1 MKERESFGSRLGFIL
16 VSAGCAIGIGN
27 VWKFPYLAGENGGG
41 LFVLFYFIFLLIMG
55 VPVMSMEL
63 AIGRRSRKS
72 GAEGFREIE
81 KKGSKW
87 HIVGYTSIIGCYLL
101 MMFYT
106 SVAGWMISYFW
117 KFLSGSFSSSMDKSA
132 VSSVFTGM
140 LSSTSD
146 SLVFMTISVVIGMG
160 VCALGLKNGVEKITK
175 VMMMGLL
182 ALIIILAI
190 HSLTLPGAMEG
201 LKFYLVPSIGTLK
214 EKGVLSV
221 VVAAMNQAFFTLS
234 LGICA
239 MEIFGTYMS
248 KENTLFSEAFRI
260 SLLDTFVAVV
270 SGLIIFPSCFSFS
283 ISPDAGPSLIFVTL
297 PNVFINMKGGRVW
310 GTLFFVFMSFA
321 ALSTVIAVFEN
332 IISFAIDLTGCSRK
346 KAIAVNLIVIIVL
359 SMPCLLGFNV
369 LSGFAPFGPGSVVL
383 DLEDFI
389 ISNNLL
395 PLGSLVYLLF
405 CTSKYGWGFK
415 NFTAEAD
422 SGSGLKFP
430 KWARFYVSYILP
442 VIVLI
447 IFIQGYYNKF
457 FAG

>member
-332 IISFAIDLTGCSRK
+332 IIASFMDNYKWSRK
-346 KAIAVNLIVIIVL
+346 K
-359 SMPCLLGFNV
+359 
-369 LSGFAPFGPGSVVL
+369 SVVINFISILLLSLPCALENNLLKGVTILGNKGVL
-383 DLEDFI
+383 DSWDFLV
-389 ISNNLL
+389 SNLLL
-395 PLGSLVYLLF
+395 PLGSIAIILF
-405 CTSKYGWGFK
+405 CVWRNGWGWNEYLK
-415 NFTAEAD
+415 EANTGKGIKMPGSKAVKIYLGVVLPILVFTVMIL
-422 SGSGLKFP
+422 GL
-430 KWARFYVSYILP
+430 L
-442 VIVLI
+442 
-447 IFIQGYYNKF
+447 
-457 FAG
+457 

>member
-132 VSSVFTGM
+132 VSSVFSNM
-140 LSSTSD
+140 LSSSSD
-146 SLVFMTISVVIGMG
+146 SLVFMTLSVVIGMG

-332 IISFAIDLTGCSRK
+332 IIASFMDNYKWSRRK
-346 KAIAVNLIVIIVL
+346 
-359 SMPCLLGFNV
+359 
-369 LSGFAPFGPGSVVL
+369 SVVINFISILLLSLPCALENNLLKGVTILGNKGVL
-383 DLEDFI
+383 DSWDFLV
-389 ISNNLL
+389 SNLLL
-395 PLGSLVYLLF
+395 PLGSIAIILF
-405 CTSKYGWGFK
+405 CVWRNGWGWNEYLK
-415 NFTAEAD
+415 EANTGKGIKMPGSKAVKIYLGVVLPILVFTVMIL
-422 SGSGLKFP
+422 GL
-430 KWARFYVSYILP
+430 L
-442 VIVLI
+442 
-447 IFIQGYYNKF
+447 
-457 FAG
+457 

>member
-146 SLVFMTISVVIGMG
+146 SLVFMTLSVVIGMG

-332 IISFAIDLTGCSRK
+332 IIASFMDNYKWSRRK
-346 KAIAVNLIVIIVL
+346 
-359 SMPCLLGFNV
+359 
-369 LSGFAPFGPGSVVL
+369 SVVINFISILLLSLPCALENNLLKGVTILGNKGVL
-383 DLEDFI
+383 DSWDFLV
-389 ISNNLL
+389 SNLLL
-395 PLGSLVYLLF
+395 PLGSIAIILF
-405 CTSKYGWGFK
+405 CVWRKGWGWNEYLK
-415 NFTAEAD
+415 EANTGKGIKMPGSKAVKIYLGVVLPILVFTVMIL
-422 SGSGLKFP
+422 GL
-430 KWARFYVSYILP
+430 L
-442 VIVLI
+442 
-447 IFIQGYYNKF
+447 
-457 FAG
+457 

>member
-132 VSSVFTGM
+132 VSSVFTDM

-146 SLVFMTISVVIGMG
+146 SLVFMTLSVVIGMG

-283 ISPDAGPSLIFVTL
+283 VSPDAGPSLIFVTL

-332 IISFAIDLTGCSRK
+332 IIASFMDNYKWSRK
-346 KAIAVNLIVIIVL
+346 K
-359 SMPCLLGFNV
+359 
-369 LSGFAPFGPGSVVL
+369 SVVINFISILLLSLPCALENNLLKGVTILGNKGVL
-383 DLEDFI
+383 DSWDFLV
-389 ISNNLL
+389 SNLLL
-395 PLGSLVYLLF
+395 PLGSIAIILF
-405 CTSKYGWGFK
+405 CVWRNGWGWNEYLK
-415 NFTAEAD
+415 EANTGKGIKMP
-422 SGSGLKFP
+422 GSKAVKIYLG
-430 KWARFYVSYILP
+430 
-442 VIVLI
+442 IVLPI
-447 IFIQGYYNKF
+447 LVFTVMILGLL
-457 FAG
+457 

>member
-87 HIVGYTSIIGCYLL
+87 HIIGYTSIIGCYLL

-132 VSSVFTGM
+132 VSSVFTDM

-146 SLVFMTISVVIGMG
+146 SLVFMTLSVVIGMG

-190 HSLTLPGAMEG
+190 HSITLPGAMEG

-332 IISFAIDLTGCSRK
+332 IIASFMDNYKWSRK
-346 KAIAVNLIVIIVL
+346 K
-359 SMPCLLGFNV
+359 
-369 LSGFAPFGPGSVVL
+369 SVVINFISILLLSLPCALENNLLKGVTILGNKGVL
-383 DLEDFI
+383 DSWDFLV
-389 ISNNLL
+389 SNLLL
-395 PLGSLVYLLF
+395 PLGSIAIILF
-405 CTSKYGWGFK
+405 CVWRNGWGWNEYLK
-415 NFTAEAD
+415 EANTGKGIKMPGSKAVKIYLGVVLPILVFTVMIL
-422 SGSGLKFP
+422 GL
-430 KWARFYVSYILP
+430 L
-442 VIVLI
+442 
-447 IFIQGYYNKF
+447 
-457 FAG
+457 

>member
-132 VSSVFTGM
+132 VSSVFTDM
-140 LSSTSD
+140 LSSSSD
-146 SLVFMTISVVIGMG
+146 SLVFMTLSVVIGMG

-332 IISFAIDLTGCSRK
+332 IIASFMDNYKWSRRK
-346 KAIAVNLIVIIVL
+346 
-359 SMPCLLGFNV
+359 
-369 LSGFAPFGPGSVVL
+369 SVVINFISILLLSLPCALENNLLKGVTILGNKGVL
-383 DLEDFI
+383 DSWDFLV
-389 ISNNLL
+389 SNLLL
-395 PLGSLVYLLF
+395 PLGSIAIILF
-405 CTSKYGWGFK
+405 CVWRNGWGWNEYLK
-415 NFTAEAD
+415 EANTGKGIKMPGSKAVKMYLGVVLPILVFTVMIL
-422 SGSGLKFP
+422 GL
-430 KWARFYVSYILP
+430 L
-442 VIVLI
+442 
-447 IFIQGYYNKF
+447 
-457 FAG
+457 

>member
-234 LGICA
+234 LGICS

-332 IISFAIDLTGCSRK
+332 IIASFMDNYSWSRK
-346 KAIAVNLIVIIVL
+346 K
-359 SMPCLLGFNV
+359 
-369 LSGFAPFGPGSVVL
+369 SVVINFISILLLSLPCALENNLLKGVTILGNKGVL
-383 DLEDFI
+383 DSWDFLV
-389 ISNNLL
+389 SNLLL
-395 PLGSLVYLLF
+395 PLGSIAIILF
-405 CTSKYGWGFK
+405 CVWRNGWGWNEYLK
-415 NFTAEAD
+415 EANTGKGIKMPGSKAVKIYLGVVLPILVFTVMIL
-422 SGSGLKFP
+422 GL
-430 KWARFYVSYILP
+430 L
-442 VIVLI
+442 
-447 IFIQGYYNKF
+447 
-457 FAG
+457 

>member
-87 HIVGYTSIIGCYLL
+87 HIVGCTSIIGCYLL

-132 VSSVFTGM
+132 VSSVFTDM

-146 SLVFMTISVVIGMG
+146 SLVFMTLSVVIGMG

-332 IISFAIDLTGCSRK
+332 IIASFMDNYSWSRK
-346 KAIAVNLIVIIVL
+346 K
-359 SMPCLLGFNV
+359 
-369 LSGFAPFGPGSVVL
+369 SVVINFISILLLSLPCALENNLLKGVTILGNKGVL
-383 DLEDFI
+383 DSWDFLV
-389 ISNNLL
+389 SNLLL
-395 PLGSLVYLLF
+395 PLGSIAIILF
-405 CTSKYGWGFK
+405 CVWRNGWGWNEYLK
-415 NFTAEAD
+415 EANTGKGIKMPGSKAVKIYLGVVLPILVFTVMIL
-422 SGSGLKFP
+422 GL
-430 KWARFYVSYILP
+430 L
-442 VIVLI
+442 
-447 IFIQGYYNKF
+447 
-457 FAG
+457 

>member
-146 SLVFMTISVVIGMG
+146 SLVFMTLSVVIGMG
-160 VCALGLKNGVEKITK
+160 VCALGPKNGVEKITK

-297 PNVFINMKGGRVW
+297 PNVFINMRGGRVW

-332 IISFAIDLTGCSRK
+332 IIASFMDNYKWSRK
-346 KAIAVNLIVIIVL
+346 K
-359 SMPCLLGFNV
+359 
-369 LSGFAPFGPGSVVL
+369 SVVINFISILLLSLPCALENNLLKGVTILGNKGVL
-383 DLEDFI
+383 DSWDFLV
-389 ISNNLL
+389 SNLLL
-395 PLGSLVYLLF
+395 PLGSIAIILF
-405 CTSKYGWGFK
+405 CVWRNGWGWNEYLK
-415 NFTAEAD
+415 EANTGKGIKMPGSKAVKIYLGVVLPILVFTVMIL
-422 SGSGLKFP
+422 GL
-430 KWARFYVSYILP
+430 L
-442 VIVLI
+442 
-447 IFIQGYYNKF
+447 
-457 FAG
+457 

>member
-132 VSSVFTGM
+132 VSSVFTDM

-146 SLVFMTISVVIGMG
+146 SLVFMTLSVVIGMG

-332 IISFAIDLTGCSRK
+332 IIASFMDNYKWSRRK
-346 KAIAVNLIVIIVL
+346 
-359 SMPCLLGFNV
+359 
-369 LSGFAPFGPGSVVL
+369 SVVINFISILLLSLPCALENNLLKGVTILGNKGVL
-383 DLEDFI
+383 DSWDFLV
-389 ISNNLL
+389 SNLLL
-395 PLGSLVYLLF
+395 PLGSIAIILF
-405 CTSKYGWGFK
+405 CVWRNGWGWNEYLK
-415 NFTAEAD
+415 EANTGKGIKMPGSKAVKMYLGVVLPILVFTVMIL
-422 SGSGLKFP
+422 GL
-430 KWARFYVSYILP
+430 L
-442 VIVLI
+442 
-447 IFIQGYYNKF
+447 
-457 FAG
+457 

>member
-132 VSSVFTGM
+132 VSSVFTDM

-146 SLVFMTISVVIGMG
+146 SLVFMTLSVVIGMG

-283 ISPDAGPSLIFVTL
+283 VSPDAGPSLIFVTL

-332 IISFAIDLTGCSRK
+332 IIASFMDNYSWSRK
-346 KAIAVNLIVIIVL
+346 K
-359 SMPCLLGFNV
+359 
-369 LSGFAPFGPGSVVL
+369 SVVINFISILLLSLPCALENNLLKGVTILGNKGVL
-383 DLEDFI
+383 DSWDFLV
-389 ISNNLL
+389 SNLLL
-395 PLGSLVYLLF
+395 PLGSIAIILF
-405 CTSKYGWGFK
+405 CVWRNGWGWNEYLK
-415 NFTAEAD
+415 EANTGKGIKMPGSKAVKIYLGVVLPILVFTVMIL
-422 SGSGLKFP
+422 GL
-430 KWARFYVSYILP
+430 L
-442 VIVLI
+442 
-447 IFIQGYYNKF
+447 
-457 FAG
+457 

>member
-41 LFVLFYFIFLLIMG
+41 LFVLFYFILLLIMG

-332 IISFAIDLTGCSRK
+332 IIASFMDNYKWSRRK
-346 KAIAVNLIVIIVL
+346 
-359 SMPCLLGFNV
+359 
-369 LSGFAPFGPGSVVL
+369 SVVINFISILLLSLPCALENNLLKGVTILGNKGVL
-383 DLEDFI
+383 DSWDFLV
-389 ISNNLL
+389 SNLLL
-395 PLGSLVYLLF
+395 PLGSIAIILF
-405 CTSKYGWGFK
+405 CVWRNGWGWNEYLK
-415 NFTAEAD
+415 EANTGKGIKMPGSKAVKIYLGVVLPILVFTVMIL
-422 SGSGLKFP
+422 GL
-430 KWARFYVSYILP
+430 L
-442 VIVLI
+442 
-447 IFIQGYYNKF
+447 
-457 FAG
+457 

>member
-41 LFVLFYFIFLLIMG
+41 LFVLFYFILLLIMG

-132 VSSVFTGM
+132 VSSVFTDM
-140 LSSTSD
+140 LSSSSD
-146 SLVFMTISVVIGMG
+146 SLVFMTLSVVIGMG

-332 IISFAIDLTGCSRK
+332 IIASFMDNYKWSRRK
-346 KAIAVNLIVIIVL
+346 
-359 SMPCLLGFNV
+359 
-369 LSGFAPFGPGSVVL
+369 SVVINFISILLLSLPCALENNLLKGVTILGNKGVL
-383 DLEDFI
+383 DSWDFLV
-389 ISNNLL
+389 SNLLL
-395 PLGSLVYLLF
+395 PLGSIAIILF
-405 CTSKYGWGFK
+405 CVWRNGWGWNEYLK
-415 NFTAEAD
+415 EANTGKGIKMPGSKAVKIYLGVVLPILVFTVMIL
-422 SGSGLKFP
+422 GL
-430 KWARFYVSYILP
+430 L
-442 VIVLI
+442 
-447 IFIQGYYNKF
+447 
-457 FAG
+457 

>member
-81 KKGSKW
+81 RKGSKW

-132 VSSVFTGM
+132 VSSVFTDM
-140 LSSTSD
+140 LSSSSD
-146 SLVFMTISVVIGMG
+146 SLVFMTLSVVIGMG

-332 IISFAIDLTGCSRK
+332 IIASFMDNYKWSRRK
-346 KAIAVNLIVIIVL
+346 
-359 SMPCLLGFNV
+359 
-369 LSGFAPFGPGSVVL
+369 SVVINFISILLLSLPCALENNLLKGVTILGNKGVL
-383 DLEDFI
+383 DSWDFLV
-389 ISNNLL
+389 SNLLL
-395 PLGSLVYLLF
+395 PLGSIAIILF
-405 CTSKYGWGFK
+405 CVWRNGWGWNEYLK
-415 NFTAEAD
+415 EANTGKGIKMPGSKAVKIYLGVVLPILVFTVMIL
-422 SGSGLKFP
+422 GL
-430 KWARFYVSYILP
+430 L
-442 VIVLI
+442 
-447 IFIQGYYNKF
+447 
-457 FAG
+457 

>member
-41 LFVLFYFIFLLIMG
+41 FFVLFYFIFLLIMG

-132 VSSVFTGM
+132 VSSVFTDM

-332 IISFAIDLTGCSRK
+332 IIASFMDNYKWSRK
-346 KAIAVNLIVIIVL
+346 K
-359 SMPCLLGFNV
+359 
-369 LSGFAPFGPGSVVL
+369 SVVINFISILLLSLPCALENNLLKGVTILGNKGVL
-383 DLEDFI
+383 DSWDFLV
-389 ISNNLL
+389 SNLLL
-395 PLGSLVYLLF
+395 PLGSIAIILF
-405 CTSKYGWGFK
+405 CVWRNGWGWNEYLK
-415 NFTAEAD
+415 EANTGKGIKMPGSKAVKIYLGVVLPILVFTVMIL
-422 SGSGLKFP
+422 GL
-430 KWARFYVSYILP
+430 L
-442 VIVLI
+442 
-447 IFIQGYYNKF
+447 
-457 FAG
+457 

>member
-146 SLVFMTISVVIGMG
+146 SFVFMTISVVIGMG

-175 VMMMGLL
+175 VMMMGLF

-332 IISFAIDLTGCSRK
+332 IIASFMDNYKWSRK
-346 KAIAVNLIVIIVL
+346 K
-359 SMPCLLGFNV
+359 
-369 LSGFAPFGPGSVVL
+369 SVVINFISILLLSLPCALENNLLKGVTILGNKGVL
-383 DLEDFI
+383 DSWDFLV
-389 ISNNLL
+389 SNLLL
-395 PLGSLVYLLF
+395 PLGSIAIILF
-405 CTSKYGWGFK
+405 CVWRNGWGWNEYLK
-415 NFTAEAD
+415 EANTGKGIKMPGSKAVKIYLGVVLPILVFTVMIL
-422 SGSGLKFP
+422 GL
-430 KWARFYVSYILP
+430 L
-442 VIVLI
+442 
-447 IFIQGYYNKF
+447 
-457 FAG
+457 

>member
-41 LFVLFYFIFLLIMG
+41 FFVLFYFIFLLIMG

-81 KKGSKW
+81 RKGSKW

-132 VSSVFTGM
+132 VSSVFTDM

-283 ISPDAGPSLIFVTL
+283 VSPDAGPSLIFVTL

-332 IISFAIDLTGCSRK
+332 IIASFMDNYKWSRRK
-346 KAIAVNLIVIIVL
+346 
-359 SMPCLLGFNV
+359 
-369 LSGFAPFGPGSVVL
+369 SVVINFISILLLSLPCALENNLLKGVTILGNKGVL
-383 DLEDFI
+383 DSWDFLV
-389 ISNNLL
+389 SNLLL
-395 PLGSLVYLLF
+395 PLGSIAIILF
-405 CTSKYGWGFK
+405 CVWRNGWGWNEYLK
-415 NFTAEAD
+415 EANTGKGIKMP
-422 SGSGLKFP
+422 GSKAVKIYLGVVLPILVFAVMILGL
-430 KWARFYVSYILP
+430 L
-442 VIVLI
+442 
-447 IFIQGYYNKF
+447 
-457 FAG
+457 

>member
-132 VSSVFTGM
+132 VSSVFTDM

-146 SLVFMTISVVIGMG
+146 SLVFMTLSVVIGMG

-234 LGICA
+234 LGICS

-283 ISPDAGPSLIFVTL
+283 VSPDAGPSLIFVTL

-332 IISFAIDLTGCSRK
+332 IIASFMDNYKWSRRK
-346 KAIAVNLIVIIVL
+346 
-359 SMPCLLGFNV
+359 
-369 LSGFAPFGPGSVVL
+369 SVVINFISILLLSLPCALENNLLKGVTILGNKGVL
-383 DLEDFI
+383 DSWDFLV
-389 ISNNLL
+389 SNLLL
-395 PLGSLVYLLF
+395 PLGSIAIILF
-405 CTSKYGWGFK
+405 CVWRNGWGWNEYLK
-415 NFTAEAD
+415 EANTGKGIKMPGSKAVKIYLGVVLPILVFTVMIL
-422 SGSGLKFP
+422 GL
-430 KWARFYVSYILP
+430 L
-442 VIVLI
+442 
-447 IFIQGYYNKF
+447 
-457 FAG
+457 

>member
-81 KKGSKW
+81 RKGSKW

-132 VSSVFTGM
+132 VSSVFTDM

-146 SLVFMTISVVIGMG
+146 SLVFMTLSVVIGMG

-332 IISFAIDLTGCSRK
+332 IIASFMDNYKWSRRK
-346 KAIAVNLIVIIVL
+346 
-359 SMPCLLGFNV
+359 
-369 LSGFAPFGPGSVVL
+369 SVVINFISILLLSLPCALENNLLKGVTILGNKGVL
-383 DLEDFI
+383 DSWDFLV
-389 ISNNLL
+389 SNLLL
-395 PLGSLVYLLF
+395 PLGSIAIILCCVWRN
-405 CTSKYGWGFK
+405 GWGWNEYLK
-415 NFTAEAD
+415 EANTGKGIKMPGSKAVKIYLGVVLPILVFTVMIL
-422 SGSGLKFP
+422 GL
-430 KWARFYVSYILP
+430 L
-442 VIVLI
+442 
-447 IFIQGYYNKF
+447 
-457 FAG
+457 

>member
-41 LFVLFYFIFLLIMG
+41 FFVLFYFIFLLIMG

-332 IISFAIDLTGCSRK
+332 IIASFMDNYKWSRK
-346 KAIAVNLIVIIVL
+346 K
-359 SMPCLLGFNV
+359 
-369 LSGFAPFGPGSVVL
+369 SVVINFISILLLSLPCALENNLLKGVTILGNKGVL
-383 DLEDFI
+383 DSWDFLV
-389 ISNNLL
+389 SNLLL
-395 PLGSLVYLLF
+395 PLGSIAIILF
-405 CTSKYGWGFK
+405 CVWRNGWGWNEYLK
-415 NFTAEAD
+415 EANTGKGIKMPGSKAVKIYLGVVLPILVFTVMIL
-422 SGSGLKFP
+422 GL
-430 KWARFYVSYILP
+430 L
-442 VIVLI
+442 
-447 IFIQGYYNKF
+447 
-457 FAG
+457 

>member
-41 LFVLFYFIFLLIMG
+41 FFVLFYFIFLLIMG

-81 KKGSKW
+81 RKGSKW

-332 IISFAIDLTGCSRK
+332 IIASFMDNYSWSRK
-346 KAIAVNLIVIIVL
+346 K
-359 SMPCLLGFNV
+359 
-369 LSGFAPFGPGSVVL
+369 SVVINFISILLLSLPCALENNLLKGVTILGNKGVL
-383 DLEDFI
+383 DSWDFLV
-389 ISNNLL
+389 SNLLL
-395 PLGSLVYLLF
+395 PLGSIAIILF
-405 CTSKYGWGFK
+405 CVWRNGWGWNEYLK
-415 NFTAEAD
+415 EANTGKGIKMPGSKAVKIYLGVVLPILVFTVMIL
-422 SGSGLKFP
+422 GL
-430 KWARFYVSYILP
+430 L
-442 VIVLI
+442 
-447 IFIQGYYNKF
+447 
-457 FAG
+457 

>member
-81 KKGSKW
+81 KNGSKW

-132 VSSVFTGM
+132 VSSVFTDM

-146 SLVFMTISVVIGMG
+146 SLVFMTLSVVIGMG

-283 ISPDAGPSLIFVTL
+283 VSPDAGPSLIFVTL

-332 IISFAIDLTGCSRK
+332 IIASFMDNYKWSRRK
-346 KAIAVNLIVIIVL
+346 
-359 SMPCLLGFNV
+359 
-369 LSGFAPFGPGSVVL
+369 SVVINFISILLLSLPCALENNLLKGVTILGNKGVL
-383 DLEDFI
+383 DSWDFLV
-389 ISNNLL
+389 SNLLL
-395 PLGSLVYLLF
+395 PLGSIAIILF
-405 CTSKYGWGFK
+405 CVWRNGWGWNEYLK
-415 NFTAEAD
+415 EANTGKGIKMPGSKAVKIYLGVVLPILVFTVMIL
-422 SGSGLKFP
+422 GL
-430 KWARFYVSYILP
+430 L
-442 VIVLI
+442 
-447 IFIQGYYNKF
+447 
-457 FAG
+457 

>member
-81 KKGSKW
+81 RKGSKW

-132 VSSVFTGM
+132 VSSVFFNM

-283 ISPDAGPSLIFVTL
+283 VSPDAGPSLIFVTL

-332 IISFAIDLTGCSRK
+332 IIASFMDNYKWSRK
-346 KAIAVNLIVIIVL
+346 K
-359 SMPCLLGFNV
+359 
-369 LSGFAPFGPGSVVL
+369 SVVINFISILLLSLPCALENNLLKGVTILGNKGVL
-383 DLEDFI
+383 DSWDFLV
-389 ISNNLL
+389 SNLLL
-395 PLGSLVYLLF
+395 PLGSIAIILF
-405 CTSKYGWGFK
+405 CVWRNGWGWNEYLK
-415 NFTAEAD
+415 EANTGKGIKMPGSKAVKIYLGVVLPILVFTVMIL
-422 SGSGLKFP
+422 GL
-430 KWARFYVSYILP
+430 L
-442 VIVLI
+442 
-447 IFIQGYYNKF
+447 
-457 FAG
+457 

>member
-146 SLVFMTISVVIGMG
+146 SLVFMTLSVVIGMG
-160 VCALGLKNGVEKITK
+160 ICALGLKNGVEKITK

-283 ISPDAGPSLIFVTL
+283 VSPDAGPSLIFVTL

-332 IISFAIDLTGCSRK
+332 IIASFMDNYSWSRK
-346 KAIAVNLIVIIVL
+346 K
-359 SMPCLLGFNV
+359 
-369 LSGFAPFGPGSVVL
+369 SVVINFISILLLSLPCALENNLLKGVTILGNKGVL
-383 DLEDFI
+383 DSWDFLV
-389 ISNNLL
+389 SNLLL
-395 PLGSLVYLLF
+395 PLGSIAIILF
-405 CTSKYGWGFK
+405 CVWRNGWGWNEYLK
-415 NFTAEAD
+415 EANTGKGIKMPGSKAVKIYLGVVLPILVFTVMIL
-422 SGSGLKFP
+422 GL
-430 KWARFYVSYILP
+430 L
-442 VIVLI
+442 
-447 IFIQGYYNKF
+447 
-457 FAG
+457 

>member
-41 LFVLFYFIFLLIMG
+41 FFVLFYFIFLLIMG

-146 SLVFMTISVVIGMG
+146 SLVFMTLSVVIGMG

-297 PNVFINMKGGRVW
+297 PNVFLNMKGGRVW

-332 IISFAIDLTGCSRK
+332 IIASFMDNYKWSRK
-346 KAIAVNLIVIIVL
+346 K
-359 SMPCLLGFNV
+359 
-369 LSGFAPFGPGSVVL
+369 SVVINFISILLLSLPCALENNLLKGVTILGGKGVL
-383 DLEDFI
+383 DSWDFLV
-389 ISNNLL
+389 SNLLL
-395 PLGSLVYLLF
+395 PLGSIAIILF
-405 CTSKYGWGFK
+405 CVWRNGWGWNEYLK
-415 NFTAEAD
+415 EANTGKGIKMPGSKAVKIYLGVVLPILVFTVMIL
-422 SGSGLKFP
+422 GL
-430 KWARFYVSYILP
+430 L
-442 VIVLI
+442 
-447 IFIQGYYNKF
+447 
-457 FAG
+457 

>member
-41 LFVLFYFIFLLIMG
+41 FFVLFYFIFLLIMG

-132 VSSVFTGM
+132 VSSVFTDM
-140 LSSTSD
+140 LSSSSD
-146 SLVFMTISVVIGMG
+146 SLVFMTLSVVIGMG

-332 IISFAIDLTGCSRK
+332 IIASFMDNYKWSRK
-346 KAIAVNLIVIIVL
+346 K
-359 SMPCLLGFNV
+359 
-369 LSGFAPFGPGSVVL
+369 SVVINFISILLLSLPCALENNLLKGVTILGNKGVL
-383 DLEDFI
+383 DSWDFLV
-389 ISNNLL
+389 SNLLL
-395 PLGSLVYLLF
+395 PLGSIAIILF
-405 CTSKYGWGFK
+405 CVWRNGWGWNEYLK
-415 NFTAEAD
+415 EANTGKGIKMPESKAVKIYLGVVLPILVFTVMIL
-422 SGSGLKFP
+422 GL
-430 KWARFYVSYILP
+430 L
-442 VIVLI
+442 
-447 IFIQGYYNKF
+447 
-457 FAG
+457 

>member
-132 VSSVFTGM
+132 VSSVFTDM
-140 LSSTSD
+140 LSSSSD
-146 SLVFMTISVVIGMG
+146 SLVFMTLSVVIGMG

-332 IISFAIDLTGCSRK
+332 IIASFMDNYKWSRK
-346 KAIAVNLIVIIVL
+346 K
-359 SMPCLLGFNV
+359 
-369 LSGFAPFGPGSVVL
+369 SVVINFISILLLSLPCALENNLLKGVTILGNKGVL
-383 DLEDFI
+383 DSWDFLV
-389 ISNNLL
+389 SNLLL
-395 PLGSLVYLLF
+395 PLGSIAIILF
-405 CTSKYGWGFK
+405 CVWRNGWGWNEYLK
-415 NFTAEAD
+415 EANTGKGIKMPGSKAVKIYLGVALPILVFTVMIL
-422 SGSGLKFP
+422 GL
-430 KWARFYVSYILP
+430 L
-442 VIVLI
+442 
-447 IFIQGYYNKF
+447 
-457 FAG
+457 

>member
-132 VSSVFTGM
+132 VSSVFTDM
-140 LSSTSD
+140 LSSSSD
-146 SLVFMTISVVIGMG
+146 SLVFMTLSVVIGMG

-175 VMMMGLL
+175 VMMIGLL

-283 ISPDAGPSLIFVTL
+283 VSPDAGPSLIFVTL

-332 IISFAIDLTGCSRK
+332 IIASFMDNYKWSRRK
-346 KAIAVNLIVIIVL
+346 
-359 SMPCLLGFNV
+359 
-369 LSGFAPFGPGSVVL
+369 SVVINFISILLLSLPCALENNLLKGVTILGNKGVL
-383 DLEDFI
+383 DSWDFLV
-389 ISNNLL
+389 SNLLL
-395 PLGSLVYLLF
+395 PLGSIAIILF
-405 CTSKYGWGFK
+405 CVWRNGWGWNEYLK
-415 NFTAEAD
+415 EANTGKGIKMPGSKAVKIYLGVVLPILVFTVMIL
-422 SGSGLKFP
+422 GL
-430 KWARFYVSYILP
+430 L
-442 VIVLI
+442 
-447 IFIQGYYNKF
+447 
-457 FAG
+457 

>member
-132 VSSVFTGM
+132 VSSVFTDM

-146 SLVFMTISVVIGMG
+146 SLVFMTLSVVIGMG

-332 IISFAIDLTGCSRK
+332 IIASFMDNYKWSRRK
-346 KAIAVNLIVIIVL
+346 
-359 SMPCLLGFNV
+359 
-369 LSGFAPFGPGSVVL
+369 SVVINFISILLLSLPCALENNLLKGVTILGNKGVL
-383 DLEDFI
+383 DSWDFLV
-389 ISNNLL
+389 SNLLL
-395 PLGSLVYLLF
+395 PLGSIAIILF
-405 CTSKYGWGFK
+405 CVWRNGWGWNEYLK
-415 NFTAEAD
+415 EANTGKGIKMPGSKAVKIYLGVVLPILVFTVMIL
-422 SGSGLKFP
+422 GLF
-430 KWARFYVSYILP
+430 
-442 VIVLI
+442 
-447 IFIQGYYNKF
+447 
-457 FAG
+457 

>member
-41 LFVLFYFIFLLIMG
+41 FFVLFYFIFLLIMG

-270 SGLIIFPSCFSFS
+270 SGLIIFPSCFSFFV
-283 ISPDAGPSLIFVTL
+283 SPDAGPSLIFVTL

-332 IISFAIDLTGCSRK
+332 IIASFMDNYSWSRK
-346 KAIAVNLIVIIVL
+346 K
-359 SMPCLLGFNV
+359 
-369 LSGFAPFGPGSVVL
+369 SVVINFISILLLSLPCALENNLLKGVTILGNKGVL
-383 DLEDFI
+383 DSWDFLV
-389 ISNNLL
+389 SNLLL
-395 PLGSLVYLLF
+395 PLGSIAIILF
-405 CTSKYGWGFK
+405 CVWRNGWGWNEYLK
-415 NFTAEAD
+415 EANTGKGIKMPGSKAVKIYLGVVLPILVFTVMIL
-422 SGSGLKFP
+422 GL
-430 KWARFYVSYILP
+430 L
-442 VIVLI
+442 
-447 IFIQGYYNKF
+447 
-457 FAG
+457 

>member
-41 LFVLFYFIFLLIMG
+41 FFVIFYFIFLLIMG

-332 IISFAIDLTGCSRK
+332 IIASFMDNYKWSRK
-346 KAIAVNLIVIIVL
+346 K
-359 SMPCLLGFNV
+359 
-369 LSGFAPFGPGSVVL
+369 SVVINFISILLLSLPCALENNLLKGVTILGNKGVL
-383 DLEDFI
+383 DSWDFLV
-389 ISNNLL
+389 SNLLL
-395 PLGSLVYLLF
+395 PLGSIAIILF
-405 CTSKYGWGFK
+405 CVWRNGWGWNEYLK
-415 NFTAEAD
+415 EANTGKGIKMPGSKAVKIYLGVVLPILVFTVMIL
-422 SGSGLKFP
+422 GL
-430 KWARFYVSYILP
+430 L
-442 VIVLI
+442 
-447 IFIQGYYNKF
+447 
-457 FAG
+457 

>member
-81 KKGSKW
+81 RKGSKW

-132 VSSVFTGM
+132 VSSVFFNM

-146 SLVFMTISVVIGMG
+146 SLVFMTLSVVIGMG

-283 ISPDAGPSLIFVTL
+283 VSPDAGPSLIFVTL

-332 IISFAIDLTGCSRK
+332 IIASFMDNYKWSRK
-346 KAIAVNLIVIIVL
+346 K
-359 SMPCLLGFNV
+359 
-369 LSGFAPFGPGSVVL
+369 SVVINFISILLLSLPCALENNLLKGVTILGNKGVL
-383 DLEDFI
+383 DSWDFLV
-389 ISNNLL
+389 SNLLL
-395 PLGSLVYLLF
+395 PLGSIAIILF
-405 CTSKYGWGFK
+405 CVWRNGWGWNEYLK
-415 NFTAEAD
+415 EANTGKGIKMPGSKAVKIYLGVVLPILVFTVMIL
-422 SGSGLKFP
+422 GL
-430 KWARFYVSYILP
+430 L
-442 VIVLI
+442 
-447 IFIQGYYNKF
+447 
-457 FAG
+457 

>member
-146 SLVFMTISVVIGMG
+146 SLVFMTLSVVIGMG

-332 IISFAIDLTGCSRK
+332 IIASFMDNYKWSRK
-346 KAIAVNLIVIIVL
+346 K
-359 SMPCLLGFNV
+359 
-369 LSGFAPFGPGSVVL
+369 SVVINFISILLLSLPCALENNLLKGVTILGNKGVL
-383 DLEDFI
+383 DSWDFLV
-389 ISNNLL
+389 SNLLL
-395 PLGSLVYLLF
+395 PLGSIAIILF
-405 CTSKYGWGFK
+405 CVWRNGWGWNEYLK
-415 NFTAEAD
+415 EANTGKGIKMPGSKAVKIYLGVVLLILVFTVMIL
-422 SGSGLKFP
+422 GL
-430 KWARFYVSYILP
+430 L
-442 VIVLI
+442 
-447 IFIQGYYNKF
+447 
-457 FAG
+457 

>member
-41 LFVLFYFIFLLIMG
+41 FFVLFYFIFLLIMG

-81 KKGSKW
+81 RKGSKW

-132 VSSVFTGM
+132 VSSVFSNM
-140 LSSTSD
+140 LSSSSD

-283 ISPDAGPSLIFVTL
+283 VSPDAGPSLIFVTL

-332 IISFAIDLTGCSRK
+332 IIASFMDNYKWSRRK
-346 KAIAVNLIVIIVL
+346 
-359 SMPCLLGFNV
+359 
-369 LSGFAPFGPGSVVL
+369 SVVINFISILLLSLPCALENNLLKGVTILGNKGVL
-383 DLEDFI
+383 DSWDFLV
-389 ISNNLL
+389 SNLLL
-395 PLGSLVYLLF
+395 PLGSIAIILF
-405 CTSKYGWGFK
+405 CVWRNGWGWNEYLK
-415 NFTAEAD
+415 EANTGKGIKMPGSKAVKIYLGVVLPILVFTVMIL
-422 SGSGLKFP
+422 GL
-430 KWARFYVSYILP
+430 L
-442 VIVLI
+442 
-447 IFIQGYYNKF
+447 
-457 FAG
+457 

>member
-41 LFVLFYFIFLLIMG
+41 LFVLFYFILLLIMG

-81 KKGSKW
+81 RKGSKW

-132 VSSVFTGM
+132 VSSVFTDM

-146 SLVFMTISVVIGMG
+146 SLVFMTLSVVIGMG

-332 IISFAIDLTGCSRK
+332 IIASFMDNYKWSRRK
-346 KAIAVNLIVIIVL
+346 
-359 SMPCLLGFNV
+359 
-369 LSGFAPFGPGSVVL
+369 SVVINFISILLLSLPCALENNLLKGVTILGGKGVL
-383 DLEDFI
+383 DSWDFLV
-389 ISNNLL
+389 SNLLL
-395 PLGSLVYLLF
+395 PLGSIAIILF
-405 CTSKYGWGFK
+405 CVWRNGWGWNEYLK
-415 NFTAEAD
+415 EANTGKGIKMPGSKAVKIYLGVVLPILVFTVMIL
-422 SGSGLKFP
+422 GL
-430 KWARFYVSYILP
+430 L
-442 VIVLI
+442 
-447 IFIQGYYNKF
+447 
-457 FAG
+457 